1 MALLR
6 VQLTTLFPRRATE
19 EMRRGTQNEED
30 KGVSTGR
37 DLFLNEPQVP
47 RWLLLRALTPQYVG
61 ARTITAAA
69 IAARSHDS
77 PVASATDIPGPYL
90 LR

>member
-6 VQLTTLFPRRATE
+6 VQLTPLFPRRTTE
-19 EMRRGTQNEED
+19 KIRRVTQSEED

-37 DLFLNEPQVP
+37 DLFLNDSKVP
-47 RWLLLRALTPQYVG
+47 RLLLLRALTPRYVG

-69 IAARSHDS
+69 IAARSRDS